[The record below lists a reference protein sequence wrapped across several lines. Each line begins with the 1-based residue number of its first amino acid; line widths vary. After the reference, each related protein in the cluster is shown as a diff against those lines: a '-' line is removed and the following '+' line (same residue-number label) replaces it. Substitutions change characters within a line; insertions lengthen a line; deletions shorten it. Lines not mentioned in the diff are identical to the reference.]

1 MGTKVGWKKLV
12 PLLILLLASAVV
24 LTVSRVKIPCIY
36 YYEQMHAAERMMKAF
51 PLLSAYE
58 GTLQD
63 NIDAINDPNRTG
75 LIGMEFNEMTTTI
88 GVLSAKRTSTNP
100 DFAALLVGFIHK
112 LGLRT
117 GDRIV
122 LTVSGSFP
130 ALNLAAII
138 ACEELGLK
146 MLIISSVGASSFGAN
161 RPEMTWLD
169 MESLLRK
176 HGIIF
181 HSTDIAS
188 LGAENDL
195 GDSYFEGGKAL
206 AQATIER
213 NGLTPLIMETAEGQ
227 RRAKLEAIKRF
238 HPKALINVGG
248 NQLNVGSKGHLLSPG
263 IIRTTSVDHKD
274 LGMIGYALDHNIS
287 VIHLLKIRDLALEF
301 GLPIDPIPL
310 PLPGNSPVYYR
321 THIHW
326 PWAAALLTPT
336 LLYIIFLV
344 YDRQKKIRKR
354 SMR

>member
-1 MGTKVGWKKLV
+1 MATKVGWKELI
-12 PLLILLLASAVV
+12 PLLILLLVSAVV
-24 LTVSRVKIPCIY
+24 LTVSQVRIPYMCY
-36 YYEQMHAAERMMKAF
+36 DEQIHAAGRMMKAF

-58 GTLQD
+58 DNLQD
-63 NIDAINDPNRTG
+63 NIGPINDPNYTG

-88 GVLSAKRTSTNP
+88 GILPAKRTSTNP
-100 DFAALLVGFIHK
+100 DFAALLVRFIRE
-112 LGLRT
+112 LGLGT

-122 LTVSGSFP
+122 LALSGSFP

-138 ACEELGLK
+138 ACEELGLE

-161 RPEMTWLD
+161 RADMTWLD
-169 MESLLRK
+169 MESLLQK

-206 AQATIER
+206 AQAAIER

-227 RRAKLEAIKRF
+227 RRTKLEAIKRF

-248 NQLNVGSKGHLLSPG
+248 NQLNVGSKGHLLTPG

-274 LGMIGYALDHNIS
+274 LGMIGYALDNNIS
-287 VIHLLKIRDLALEF
+287 VIHLLKIRDLALQF

-310 PLPGNSPVYYR
+310 PLPGSSPVYYR
-321 THIHW
+321 THIHR

-336 LLYIIFLV
+336 LLYIMFLV
-344 YDRQKKIRKR
+344 VSSRSRQGR
-354 SMR
+354 S